1 MHESQPGGQFGQI
14 GPEAPP
20 GGHFWQIVCERSRVA
35 DLFERPL
42 AWPILEYWS
51 RNAPRWPFWANFCE
65 RSRMAVLCECPLVA
79 NFGRLAWEYPLVP
92 DLSRLV
98 LDRLWW
104 PIWGRLAQK
113 CPLVADMGRMVHE
126 GLLVADL
133 GIFVCVS
140 TPWWSIS
147 ADWPGS
153 TPWCLI

>member
-1 MHESQPGGQFGQI
+1 MTYRVTFVNLTNSECDMHSLTYKI

-98 LDRLWW
+98 LDR
-104 PIWGRLAQK
+104 
-113 CPLVADMGRMVHE
+113 PLEAN
-126 GLLVADL
+126 L
-133 GIFVCVS
+133 GI
-140 TPWWSIS
+140 IS
-147 ADWPGS
+147 RRAPVGQMEQFGTGASPGGQF
-153 TPWCLI
+153 